1 MTVTEVPAD
10 RPTRNATRLLQA
22 ALFLVIAVTP
32 LLVDPGG
39 RDLFRVGKTA
49 FFQGAMLVIGAIAA
63 VAALRNDAFAASLIR
78 HRRAVILG
86 CAGVAWVAIVSV
98 TSTLPAVSRSAP
110 FSIFCHA
117 LLFVI
122 AVAVLRSGEPLAAL
136 GALLAPAV
144 VNAVLIVLQALDLW
158 EPFGVA
164 VEGSDRYGNVGLI
177 GNPNTAGTYLLVP
190 VLAALAATVA
200 LRRWRA
206 LFGTVTIVLLAGL
219 FLAQTITVMFGLT
232 VALLAFAATGTKRTR
247 LFAIG
252 VVVAGII
259 GVLAYTPTRER
270 LVSLAKLLRRGNYQA
285 LTTNRLPAAAATL
298 NMFLDRPLLG
308 LGPGVFAARYM
319 PYRLAAEERNPHWI
333 QLARENFG
341 EAHNDHL
348 QVLAETGLPGYVL
361 LAAMLFSIA
370 AITVRR
376 TVPDDDRGRFTRL
389 FALPAAAG
397 FAAVALGQF
406 PLELT
411 AVSSTCV
418 FAAALCFAW
427 GSDASR

>member
-1 MTVTEVPAD
+1 MTVAEVPAD

-32 LLVDPGG
+32 LLVDPNG

-49 FFQGAMLVIGAIAA
+49 FFQGAMLVIGTIAA
-63 VAALRNDAFAASLIR
+63 VAALRNDAFAASLVR
-78 HRRAVILG
+78 HRRAVILA

-122 AVAVLRSGEPLAAL
+122 AMAVLRSGELLAAL

-144 VNAVLIVLQALDLW
+144 VNAVLVVLQALDFW
-158 EPFGVA
+158 EPYGVA

-190 VLAALAATVA
+190 VLAALAATVVV
-200 LRRWRA
+200 RRWRA
-206 LFGTVTIVLLAGL
+206 LFGAVTIVLLAGL

-232 VALLAFAATGTKRTR
+232 VALLAFAVTGSKRTR

-252 VVVAGII
+252 VVAAGII
-259 GVLAYTPTRER
+259 GVLTYTPTRER
-270 LVSLAKLLRRGNYQA
+270 LVSLAKLLRKGNYQA
-285 LTTNRLPAAAATL
+285 LTTNRVPAAAATL
-298 NMFLDRPLLG
+298 DMFLDRPLLG

-319 PYRLAAEERNPHWI
+319 PYRLAAEERNPQWI

-361 LAAMLFSIA
+361 LGAVLLSIA

-376 TVPDDDRGRFTRL
+376 WVPDDDRGRFARL

-411 AVSSTCV
+411 AVSSTSV

-427 GSDASR
+427 GPDASR

>member
-1 MTVTEVPAD
+1 MTVTEVPED
-10 RPTRNATRLLQA
+10 RPTRNTTRLLQA
-22 ALFLVIAVTP
+22 ALLLVIAVTP
-32 LLVDPGG
+32 LLVDPNG

-63 VAALRNDAFAASLIR
+63 VAALLNDAFAASLVR
-78 HRRAVILG
+78 HRRAVILA
-86 CAGVAWVAIVSV
+86 CAGVAWVAIASMA
-98 TSTLPAVSRSAP
+98 SALPAVSRSAP

-122 AVAVLRSGEPLAAL
+122 AMAVLRSGEPLPAL

-144 VNAVLIVLQALDLW
+144 VNAVLVVLQALDVW
-158 EPFGVA
+158 EPYGIA
-164 VEGSDRYGNVGLI
+164 VPGSDRYGNVGLI

-190 VLAALAATVA
+190 TLAALAATLT

-206 LFGTVTIVLLAGL
+206 LFGAVTIVLLAGL

-232 VALLAFAATGTKRTR
+232 VALVAFAATGSKRTR

-270 LVSLAKLLRRGNYQA
+270 LVSLTKLLRKGNYQA
-285 LTTNRLPAAAATL
+285 LTTNRVPAAAATL
-298 NMFLDRPLLG
+298 DMFLDRPLLG

-319 PYRLAAEERNPHWI
+319 PYRLATEEHNPEWI

-361 LAAMLFSIA
+361 LAALLLSIA
-370 AITVRR
+370 SITVRR
-376 TVPDDDRGRFTRL
+376 TVPDDDRGRFARL
-389 FALPAAAG
+389 LALPAAAG
-397 FAAVALGQF
+397 FAAVSLGQF

-427 GSDASR
+427 GLDASR